1 MIMTL
6 DELLEQYWNV
16 AYAEGKEGRN
26 QDTEDAIAQRT
37 LIAIHAEVRRLILAG
52 RDTQSATTKLKG

>member
-6 DELLEQYWNV
+6 DELLEQYWNA

-26 QDTEDAIAQRT
+26 HDTEDALAQRT
-37 LIAIHAEVRRLILAG
+37 LIAIHAEVKRLINESLNHV
-52 RDTQSATTKLKG
+52 DQ